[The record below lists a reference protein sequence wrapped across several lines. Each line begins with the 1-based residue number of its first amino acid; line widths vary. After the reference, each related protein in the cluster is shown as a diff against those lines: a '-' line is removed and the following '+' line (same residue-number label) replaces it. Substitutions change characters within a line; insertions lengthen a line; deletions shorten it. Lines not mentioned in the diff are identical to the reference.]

1 MSLSEHTDDLL
12 NCKDNKIIT
21 YMTYAAAHW
30 FRHSNYIAVG
40 KLKATM
46 KIYIDMINKYQIC
59 KWVLVLHK
67 QPPTLVQ
74 LLPPLPLHAPRG
86 SSRPFA
92 GFHSAPRRWPALWLA
107 RLGEVYALGRR
118 IRRFG
123 FRRFL
128 IGWFVRRGVVAEL

>member
-1 MSLSEHTDDLL
+1 
-12 NCKDNKIIT
+12 
-21 YMTYAAAHW
+21 
-30 FRHSNYIAVG
+30 
-40 KLKATM
+40 
-46 KIYIDMINKYQIC
+46 MINKYQIC

-67 QPPTLVQ
+67 QRPRWFSFSRHCRST
-74 LLPPLPLHAPRG
+74 LHAPRG